1 MIAVIWEGEKRLTH
15 HATMLQV
22 VHPSS
27 IESEARRHE
36 MSSTTSPHFES
47 AIRPCD
53 RHPKVPKIRPHQL
66 TAELEHRVR
75 ECSAPILL
83 TLIKFR
89 ASSGTVLRGGC
100 HSGNG
105 SQTAPHWGLATGRQ
119 RNYSLI
125 VEGTTGASVMAYFES
140 LFAKTRLRLWSLRM
154 RASLAA
160 VETPTDI
167 PRVHASGLDPD
178 RILLFGSDIFVGR
191 GVLSHEVA
199 FPGYLARSIARKT
212 GRGVDVVIEAHSSLT
227 IEEAVAKARMLE
239 LHRYD
244 AVMVD
249 LGLADALGGTPPGKW
264 AAQLEVLLQILTS
277 GVSASAQV
285 FFIESPD
292 PTIVPAFRCGHGHAV
307 ADALSRFNVR
317 SQEVIDGFD
326 KATLVSFPVQR
337 EKPTDRLHTART
349 FEGFARTL
357 TPPVVA
363 HLRAEFNAGATRS
376 EPIFSEERRQASV
389 DRLGIVD
396 TGPEL
401 RFDRIVAQAQRIFGT
416 QYASFNVIDRDRR
429 WSKSH
434 IGPGGPESA
443 RATELCDT
451 TIHTHSGLIVGDA
464 TDDSR
469 FRDNPLVTGNPH
481 LRFYAG
487 YPIESPDGQ
496 RVGALC
502 VYDTQPRALSGQEE
516 PLLHD
521 LAMKIERE
529 LWIMS
534 LMDTRVLA

>member
-1 MIAVIWEGEKRLTH
+1 
-15 HATMLQV
+15 
-22 VHPSS
+22 
-27 IESEARRHE
+27 
-36 MSSTTSPHFES
+36 
-47 AIRPCD
+47 
-53 RHPKVPKIRPHQL
+53 
-66 TAELEHRVR
+66 
-75 ECSAPILL
+75 
-83 TLIKFR
+83 
-89 ASSGTVLRGGC
+89 
-100 HSGNG
+100 
-105 SQTAPHWGLATGRQ
+105 
-119 RNYSLI
+119 
-125 VEGTTGASVMAYFES
+125 MAHFES
-140 LFAKTRLRLWSLRM
+140 LFAKARFRLWSLRIQ
-154 RASLAA
+154 ASSEA

-227 IEEAVAKARMLE
+227 IKDAVTEARMLE
-239 LHRYD
+239 LDRYD

-249 LGLADALGGTPPGKW
+249 LGSADALGGTLPGKW

-277 GVSASAQV
+277 GVSSSAHV

-307 ADALSRFNVR
+307 ADALTRFNVR
-317 SQEVIDGFD
+317 SQEIIDGFD
-326 KATLVSFPVQR
+326 NATFVPFPVQR
-337 EKPTDRLHTART
+337 EKLTDRLHTART
-349 FEGFARTL
+349 FEGFAATL
-357 TPPVVA
+357 APPVVA
-363 HLRAEFNAGATRS
+363 HLEAEFIAGTTRI
-376 EPIFSEERRQASV
+376 EPIFSEDRRQASV

-396 TGPEL
+396 TGREL

-416 QYASFNVIDRDRR
+416 QYASFNVIDHDRR

-443 RATELCDT
+443 RATEFCDT

-464 TDDSR
+464 KDDSR
-469 FRDNPLVTGNPH
+469 FSNNPLVTGNPH

-502 VYDTQPRALSGQEE
+502 VYDTQPRALRGEEE
-516 PLLHD
+516 PLLRD

-529 LWIMS
+529 LWNMP
-534 LMDTRVLA
+534 LMDIRVLT